1 MGGRARRGVHA
12 VTIVAAAAVAI
23 AGTAAPAAA
32 APAARQT
39 ITAHLPGVF
48 GYGWNASGEVG
59 DGTTTHRA
67 TPVPVALPAIPSAG
81 VQQLALGLNTPNA
94 AALMPDGTVD
104 TWGLGGFGSLGDGT
118 TADRSTPAPVP
129 GLTSITQIADG
140 STYMLAVGSG
150 GTVWSWGNNQYGQL
164 GDGTTTN
171 HYRPAQIPGLTGI
184 THVAAD
190 SDHVIALRSNGT
202 VVSWGSNAK
211 GQLGDGT
218 TTDRHSPTPVPGL
231 SGIKQ
236 VAAGEYMGYAL
247 RSDGTLFAWGS
258 GYLGTGT
265 TSSPTPVA
273 VPLAG
278 VTQVATSGAD
288 TLAIAGPNATVYA
301 WGVNFGGE
309 IGDGT
314 QYVPRTT
321 PVQLNLNGITQV
333 AEGLFS
339 SEAVRS
345 DGSLF
350 GWGPNGLLEL
360 GIGGNPGNHLV
371 PVQNIYLSNVSE
383 IALGYESGLAF
394 GQYDA
399 ATVPSVIGYTQSE
412 AATALQAA
420 GFALGRVS
428 QIVDITCEY
437 IGEVKTQ
444 TPAAGT
450 LARLGTAVSIGIGK
464 PGGKCL

>member
-1 MGGRARRGVHA
+1 
-12 VTIVAAAAVAI
+12 
-23 AGTAAPAAA
+23 
-32 APAARQT
+32 
-39 ITAHLPGVF
+39 
-48 GYGWNASGEVG
+48 
-59 DGTTTHRA
+59 
-67 TPVPVALPAIPSAG
+67 
-81 VQQLALGLNTPNA
+81 
-94 AALMPDGTVD
+94 VD

-118 TADRSTPAPVP
+118 TTDRSTPAPVP
-129 GLTSITQIADG
+129 GLT
-140 STYMLAVGSG
+140 
-150 GTVWSWGNNQYGQL
+150 
-164 GDGTTTN
+164 
-171 HYRPAQIPGLTGI
+171 
-184 THVAAD
+184 
-190 SDHVIALRSNGT
+190 
-202 VVSWGSNAK
+202 
-211 GQLGDGT
+211 
-218 TTDRHSPTPVPGL
+218 
-231 SGIKQ
+231 GIKQ
-236 VAAGEYMGYAL
+236 MAAGEYMGYAL

-265 TSSPTPVA
+265 TSSATPVA

-278 VTQVATSGAD
+278 V
-288 TLAIAGPNATVYA
+288 
-301 WGVNFGGE
+301 
-309 IGDGT
+309 
-314 QYVPRTT
+314 
-321 PVQLNLNGITQV
+321 TQV

-383 IALGYESGLAF
+383 IALSYESGLAF

-399 ATVPSVIGYTQSE
+399 ATVPSAIGYSQSE

-428 QIVDITCEY
+428 QVVDITCDY